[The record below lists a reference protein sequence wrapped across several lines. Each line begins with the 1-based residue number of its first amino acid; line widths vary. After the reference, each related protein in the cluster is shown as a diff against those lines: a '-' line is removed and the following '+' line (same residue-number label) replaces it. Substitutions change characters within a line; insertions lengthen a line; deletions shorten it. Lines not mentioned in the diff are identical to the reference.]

1 MLLAAER
8 TEIVSAVSVVGFMA
22 LILEQKLISIPF
34 PHAICGLYLQ
44 HTVCI

>member
-22 LILEQKLISIPF
+22 LILEKKLISIPF